1 MMEKISNKKRLMY
14 MSGEDFYFFSY
25 NIFLILK
32 ELNCFNGRTFKDYR
46 KLPYLVDIISDK
58 NLLGILVRNDFGEI
72 RNPIDRKHLVKS
84 YTDCQI
90 KTSEYLKLLF
100 SLERQGYVVLSSA
113 KRMSQIDVELKR
125 DVVGKEFF
133 NTDIFGEEKNNI
145 TKLKSEISRISSI
158 NFETLID
165 RIYTAEREI
174 RWAV

>member
-1 MMEKISNKKRLMY
+1 MEKINNKKRLMY

-46 KLPYLVDIISDK
+46 KLPYLVDIISD
-58 NLLGILVRNDFGEI
+58 NNFLGMLMRNDFGEV
-72 RNPIDRKHLVKS
+72 RNPVDRKHLVKS

-100 SLERQGYVVLSSA
+100 SLERKGYVVLSST
-113 KRMSQIDVELKR
+113 KKTSQIDVELKKDFVR
-125 DVVGKEFF
+125 KEFF
-133 NTDIFGEEKNNI
+133 KADMFCEEKNNI
-145 TKLKSEISRISSI
+145 TRLKAEINRMSSI